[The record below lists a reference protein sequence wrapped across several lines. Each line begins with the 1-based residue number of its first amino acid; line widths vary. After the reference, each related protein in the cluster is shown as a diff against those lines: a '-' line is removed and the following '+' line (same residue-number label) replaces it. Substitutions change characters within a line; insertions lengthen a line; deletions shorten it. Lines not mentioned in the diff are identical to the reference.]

1 MPNYINPFSFSSIRT
16 ISPTT
21 SSSLMGTIS
30 SLSPFSALGSNSANR
45 VGSIADYDRFK
56 SGANTFGNS
65 SAIRSKLNT
74 KFNSNANTFGGSTA
88 RPILGN
94 GKYNSFNSGSNT
106 FGGSSAIR
114 SKLGNS
120 FNSGSN
126 TFGGSNVS
134 SSNNRSFNNYG
145 RIETSLTSTFKKKP
159 TTKRYGYGSASIY

>member
-65 SAIRSKLNT
+65 SAIRSKL
-74 KFNSNANTFGGSTA
+74 
-88 RPILGN
+88 
-94 GKYNSFNSGSNT
+94 
-106 FGGSSAIR
+106 
-114 SKLGNS
+114 GNS